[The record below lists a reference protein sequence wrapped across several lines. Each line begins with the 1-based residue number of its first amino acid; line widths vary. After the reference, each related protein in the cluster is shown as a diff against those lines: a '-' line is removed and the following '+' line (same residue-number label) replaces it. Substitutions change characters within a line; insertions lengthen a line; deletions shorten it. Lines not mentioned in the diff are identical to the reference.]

1 MKTPVKLL
9 IVAAVAVA
17 AVAAVALKERAKPAS
32 QSQTPNST
40 LMAAGAAAAGTAA
53 QTVPA
58 AGTSPASLA
67 PNARLPRLVD
77 LGAGKC
83 IPCKMMKPILED
95 LKANYADRFTTVFID
110 VWENPDEGKK
120 YGVEMIP
127 TQIFY
132 DAEGKERFR
141 HVGFFGKEDILSKW
155 KELGV
160 DVTAGKVAAGIVR
173 EKPVAADTRSRET
186 VCYLCDGDAAGR
198 TRTVVKGQS
207 EQRVLCG
214 PHCYFIY
221 FSSLVGADPEV
232 EDAKVSVTDWDT
244 GNLVPATAATYLYG
258 MDEKGRPTIRAFA
271 DKAAAR
277 REQQTSPG
285 TLLAW
290 DLLRSKELATRC
302 AFCDRAVYPEDACR
316 VKFGATHGYG
326 CCTHCSLGV
335 AARLKQDIEVEARDG
350 LTGELIRVKT
360 LNGQIASL
368 EPPTAIAW
376 FGQKQGPDGQWVSAG
391 CFKQGFFVNQDNLA
405 KWLDARPAMT
415 GRQIPIAQVL
425 ADKMKLSPEQIA
437 KACKLGEC
445 K

>member
-17 AVAAVALKERAKPAS
+17 AVAAIALKQQAKSPS

-40 LMAAGAAAAGTAA
+40 PMAAAVAAEGAAA

-58 AGTSPASLA
+58 ALTSKASPAA
-67 PNARLPRLVD
+67 TAKLPRMVD

-83 IPCKMMKPILED
+83 IPCKMMKPILDD
-95 LKANYADRFTTVFID
+95 LKANYADRFITEFID

-120 YGVEMIP
+120 YGIEMIP

-141 HVGFFGKEDILSKW
+141 HVGFFGKEDILGKW

-160 DVTAGKVAAGIVR
+160 DVSGKAAAGVVR
-173 EKPVAADTRSRET
+173 EEAVKPDTRPRDQ
-186 VCYLCDGDAAGR
+186 VCFMCDENVG
-198 TRTVVKGQS
+198 TKTKTLVKGES

-221 FSSLVGADPEV
+221 FSSIVGADAKV
-232 EDAKVSVTDWDT
+232 EAAKVSVTDWAS
-244 GNLVPATAATYLYG
+244 GNSVAAASATYLYG
-258 MDEKGRPTIRAFA
+258 LDAKGRPTIKAFA
-271 DKAAAR
+271 DKAVAAK
-277 REQQTSPG
+277 EQQSSPG
-285 TLLAW
+285 NLLAW
-290 DLLRSKELATRC
+290 DVLRSKELATRC
-302 AFCDRAVYPEDACR
+302 AFCDRAVYPEDACG
-316 VKFGATHGYG
+316 VKFGTAHGHG
-326 CCTHCSLGV
+326 CCTHCSMGV

-368 EPPTAIAW
+368 EPATAIAW
-376 FGQKQGPDGQWVSAG
+376 FGQKKGADGKWASAG
-391 CFKQGFFVNQDNLA
+391 CFKQGFFVNQDNLK

-415 GRQIPIAQVL
+415 GRQISIAQAL
-425 ADKMKLSPEQIA
+425 ADKMKLTPEQIA